1 MEAIKNRYEFVFL
14 FDVRDGNPNG
24 DPDFDNMPRTDEET
38 DQGLVSDV
46 CIKRKVRNY
55 IHLLK
60 GLKTPYDIFIRE
72 GNILNPLIQ
81 EKRDEEELKAAA
93 KYADLVEKCVANHET
108 DSSVSEEQMKSLTE
122 KIAAVRDAVSNKQSN
137 AVGVVREKLD
147 KAFKS
152 ILKENK
158 WDGKEM
164 NTANT
169 AIEQNILKSGRLAMC
184 AQYYDIRTFGAVMS
198 TGEEKAEEKSTG
210 EEKAE
215 EESTGE
221 EKVSEKKGKKKKAN
235 NKKRIKGLGVVRGPV
250 QFVFARSIDPIFS
263 KSNSITRC
271 CVTKESDEDKNNTI
285 GNKYTVSY
293 GLYRMHGFISA
304 SDAAKTGF
312 SEEDKKLL
320 FQALINAFENDHSA
334 ARGEMNPRALIVFK
348 HDSPLGNARAGQLFD
363 LVQVKLTEGVEFP
376 RSFGDYEVTV
386 PSQKELDEK
395 YPGVTV
401 EVKI

>member
-72 GNILNPLIQ
+72 GNILNSLIQ
-81 EKRDEEELKAAA
+81 EKRDEADKTNDEEKKA
-93 KYADLVEKCVANHET
+93 V
-108 DSSVSEEQMKSLTE
+108 
-122 KIAAVRDAVSNKQSN
+122 
-137 AVGVVREKLD
+137 
-147 KAFKS
+147 
-152 ILKENK
+152 
-158 WDGKEM
+158 
-164 NTANT
+164 
-169 AIEQNILKSGRLAMC
+169 KSGRQAMC
-184 AQYYDIRTFGAVMS
+184 AQYFDIRTFGAVMS
-198 TGEEKAEEKSTG
+198 TGEEKADEEDT
-210 EEKAE
+210 EE
-215 EESTGE
+215 
-221 EKVSEKKGKKKKAN
+221 KGKKKKAN
-235 NKKRIKGLGVVRGPV
+235 SKKKIKGLGVVRGPV
-250 QFVFARSIDPIFS
+250 QFTFARSINPIFS
-263 KSNSITRC
+263 KSNSLTRC
-271 CVTKESDEDKNNTI
+271 CITKESDESKNNTF

-312 SEEDKKLL
+312 SEEDKELL
-320 FQALINAFENDHSA
+320 FQALIYAFENDHSA

-363 LVQVKLTEGVEFP
+363 LIQVKLKEGVEFP
-376 RSFGDYEVTV
+376 RSFGDYVVTV
-386 PSQKELDEK
+386 PTQEELGEK
-395 YPGVTV
+395 YPGVTI
-401 EVKI
+401 EELI

>member
-81 EKRDEEELKAAA
+81 EKRDEADKTNNEEKKA
-93 KYADLVEKCVANHET
+93 V
-108 DSSVSEEQMKSLTE
+108 
-122 KIAAVRDAVSNKQSN
+122 
-137 AVGVVREKLD
+137 
-147 KAFKS
+147 
-152 ILKENK
+152 
-158 WDGKEM
+158 
-164 NTANT
+164 
-169 AIEQNILKSGRLAMC
+169 KSGRQAMC
-184 AQYYDIRTFGAVMS
+184 AQYFDIRTFGAVMS
-198 TGEEKAEEKSTG
+198 TGEEKAEEEDT
-210 EEKAE
+210 EE
-215 EESTGE
+215 
-221 EKVSEKKGKKKKAN
+221 KGKKKKAN
-235 NKKRIKGLGVVRGPV
+235 SKKIKGLGVVRGPV
-250 QFVFARSIDPIFS
+250 QFTFARSINPIFS
-263 KSNSITRC
+263 KSNSLTRC
-271 CVTKESDEDKNNTI
+271 CITKESDESKNNTF

-312 SEEDKKLL
+312 SEEDKELL

-334 ARGEMNPRALIVFK
+334 ARVEMNPRALIVFK

-363 LVQVKLTEGVEFP
+363 LIQVKLKDRVGFP
-376 RSFGDYEVTV
+376 RSFSDYEVKV
-386 PSQKELDEK
+386 PTQEELDK
-395 YPGVTV
+395 IYPGVTV
-401 EVKI
+401 EELI

>member
-1 MEAIKNRYEFVFL
+1 MEAIKNRYEIVFL
-14 FDVRDGNPNG
+14 FDVKDGNPNG
-24 DPDFDNMPRTDEET
+24 DPDFDNMPREDEET
-38 DQGLVSDV
+38 EQGLVSDV

-60 GLKTPYDIFIRE
+60 GLEVPYDIFIRE

-93 KYADLVEKCVANHET
+93 KYADLVEECVTNHKT
-108 DSSVSEEQMKSLTE
+108 DSSVSEEQMKSLTG
-122 KIAAVRDAVSNKQSN
+122 KIAAVRDAVSNKNSN
-137 AVGVVREKLD
+137 VVGVVREKLD

-158 WDGKEM
+158 WNDKEM
-164 NTANT
+164 NTANK
-169 AIEQNILKSGRLAMC
+169 AIEQNIFKSGRLAMC

-198 TGEEKAEEKSTG
+198 TGEEKAED

-215 EESTGE
+215 NDNSD
-221 EKVSEKKGKKKKAN
+221 KKGN
-235 NKKRIKGLGVVRGPV
+235 NKKGSNKKKIKGLGIVRGPV
-250 QFVFARSIDPIFS
+250 QFMFARSIDPISS

-271 CVTKESDEDKNNTI
+271 CVTSEDSTGDKTM

-293 GLYRMHGFISA
+293 GLYRMHGFISP

-312 SEEDKKLL
+312 SEEDKELL

-363 LVQVKLTEGVEFP
+363 LIQVKLKDGVEFP
-376 RSFGDYEVTV
+376 RSFGDYEVKV
-386 PSQKELDEK
+386 PSQEELDKK

-401 EVKI
+401 EELI

>member
-14 FDVRDGNPNG
+14 FDVKDGNPNG

-81 EKRDEEELKAAA
+81 EKRDEADKTNNEEKKA
-93 KYADLVEKCVANHET
+93 V
-108 DSSVSEEQMKSLTE
+108 
-122 KIAAVRDAVSNKQSN
+122 
-137 AVGVVREKLD
+137 
-147 KAFKS
+147 
-152 ILKENK
+152 
-158 WDGKEM
+158 
-164 NTANT
+164 
-169 AIEQNILKSGRLAMC
+169 KSGRQAMC
-184 AQYYDIRTFGAVMS
+184 AQYFDIRTFGAVMS
-198 TGEEKAEEKSTG
+198 TGEEKAEEEDT
-210 EEKAE
+210 EE
-215 EESTGE
+215 
-221 EKVSEKKGKKKKAN
+221 KGKKKKAN
-235 NKKRIKGLGVVRGPV
+235 SKKIKGLGVVRGPV
-250 QFVFARSIDPIFS
+250 QFTFARSINPIFS
-263 KSNSITRC
+263 KSNSLTRC
-271 CVTKESDEDKNNTI
+271 CITKESDESKNNTF

-312 SEEDKKLL
+312 SEEDKELL

-334 ARGEMNPRALIVFK
+334 AIGEMNPRALIVFK

-363 LVQVKLTEGVEFP
+363 LIQVKLKDRVGFP
-376 RSFGDYEVTV
+376 RSFSDYEVKV
-386 PSQKELDEK
+386 PTQEELDK
-395 YPGVTV
+395 IYPGVTV
-401 EVKI
+401 EELI